1 MRRTARL
8 QHQKRNRRV
17 RLLVFLSGGLL
28 TGFLLVWVL
37 IWLEQ
42 PLTGKNLSDQAT
54 AILPV
59 PSSRQ
64 TGKPPSAP
72 ENTKDAFIFYE
83 ALEARN
89 TDGSELMPLTPQ
101 PQEPITSSIR
111 AVAPMGGKAY
121 TVQVAAFNDQA
132 TAQVLAGRLVK
143 KGYKAYLLPQ
153 QVPGKGL
160 WHRVRIGHYRERKEA
175 EQMVERLLKNEQLTG
190 FVAVERPIK

>member
-8 QHQKRNRRV
+8 QHKKRNRKV
-17 RLLVFLSGGLL
+17 RLLAFLSGGLL

-42 PLTGKNLSDQAT
+42 PLTGKNLSDQPT
-54 AILPV
+54 AI
-59 PSSRQ
+59 
-64 TGKPPSAP
+64 KPPPAP

-83 ALEARN
+83 VLEERN

-111 AVAPMGGKAY
+111 AVAPVGGKAY
-121 TVQVAAFNDQA
+121 TVQVAAFSDQA

-153 QVPGKGL
+153 RVPGKGL
-160 WHRVRIGHYRERKEA
+160 WHRVRIGQYRERKEA
-175 EQMVERLLKNEQLTG
+175 ERMVERLLKNEQLTG